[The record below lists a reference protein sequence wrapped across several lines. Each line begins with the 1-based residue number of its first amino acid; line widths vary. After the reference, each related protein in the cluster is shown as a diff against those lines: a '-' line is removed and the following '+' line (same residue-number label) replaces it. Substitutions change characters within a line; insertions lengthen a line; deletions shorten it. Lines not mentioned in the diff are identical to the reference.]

1 MFKIANIEI
10 QNQVCIAP
18 MAGVSNMA
26 FRTIMKEFGAGLIY
40 AEMVSDKALTF
51 RNEKTLKMIHVLDE
65 ERPLSMQVFGGDKE
79 SIVKGAMIID
89 QESDCDIIDINMGC
103 PVNKIVKSDAG
114 AKLLLE
120 PQKIYEIVKEVVDN
134 VKKPVTVK
142 MRTGWNNQTIYAVEI
157 AQLCE
162 KAGAKAI
169 AIHGRTRSQ
178 MYSGEANWDYIKQVK
193 EAVSIPVIG
202 NGDINSPEDA
212 KRMLEETGCDA
223 VMIGRGVLGNPWLV
237 KQTVEYLETGSY
249 QKEISIDER
258 MNHIIDHMNRLIK
271 LKGEKI
277 ALLEMRSFAA
287 WYMKGL
293 KGATH
298 VKREVSKM
306 KSKEDLLQIIDDYK
320 TYLKEGPKN

>member
-1 MFKIANIEI
+1 MFKIGNVEI
-10 QNQVCIAP
+10 KNKVVIAP
-18 MAGVSNMA
+18 MAGVSNIA

-51 RNEKTLKMIHVLDE
+51 RNEKTLKMIKVVPE

-89 QESDCDIIDINMGC
+89 RESDCDIIDINLGC

-114 AKLLLE
+114 AKLLLD
-120 PQKIYEIVKEVVDN
+120 PMKIYEIVQEVVASVD
-134 VKKPVTVK
+134 KPVTVK
-142 MRTGWNNQTIYAVEI
+142 MRTGWNNDTIYAVEI

-178 MYSGEANWDYIKQVK
+178 MYTGKANWDYIRQVK
-193 EAVSIPVIG
+193 EAVSVPVIG
-202 NGDINSPEDA
+202 NGDINTPEDA

-223 VMIGRGVLGNPWLV
+223 VMIGRGVLGNPWLAA
-237 KQTVEYLETGSY
+237 QTVEYLETGSY
-249 QKEISIDER
+249 TKVISDEEKLDR
-258 MNHIIDHMNRLIK
+258 IINHMERLIT

-277 ALLEMRSFAA
+277 ALLEMRTHAS
-287 WYMKGL
+287 WYVKGM
-293 KGATH
+293 KGATF
-298 VKREVSKM
+298 VKRQIAHIGTKEELSDLVSK
-306 KSKEDLLQIIDDYK
+306 YK
-320 TYLKEGPKN
+320 IYLEEGPN